1 MKATTIKLFEGL
13 ESRSQNHL
21 GSLNFDL
28 LAINDFLHPFLSAG
42 FYYKTFMWPKSFWEK
57 FYEPAIRRAAG
68 LGSLSGMPDPSTY
81 DKGFLHCDVLI
92 VGGGPAGLSAALEA
106 GRANLK
112 VIIADDDFLFGG
124 RLNSENFIID
134 DQISSEWSK
143 KSVEE
148 L

>member
-1 MKATTIKLFEGL
+1 
-13 ESRSQNHL
+13 
-21 GSLNFDL
+21 
-28 LAINDFLHPFLSAG
+28 
-42 FYYKTFMWPKSFWEK
+42 
-57 FYEPAIRRAAG
+57 
-68 LGSLSGMPDPSTY
+68 MPDPSTY

-148 L
+148 LSNMSNVRIMPRTSIYGSFDHGIFGG